1 MKTSEEEGMGGSPEV
16 APVPAH
22 SELWSVPTCVY
33 DKTGGKTEI
42 LQSVANEKPI
52 TLYLNGRE
60 LVTLLCVGQH
70 LDELAVGFLHG
81 EGFLQRLPDLRGLEV
96 DQATGRVHVTTAR
109 EEALTQQLWGK
120 RTITSGCGKGSL
132 FYYAL
137 NALMAKPV
145 ESSLRMTPQEILER
159 VDDLNRSSAG
169 LRRTH
174 GAHTTG
180 LATPNSMLVV
190 RDDIGRH
197 NAVDMIVG
205 YCFMR
210 ELTLRDKLLVTT
222 GRLTSEIIIKSAKLG
237 LSTIVS
243 VHAAT
248 SLAIELAT
256 SLKITLIGYAR
267 RGKFTVY
274 SGGDRISS

>member
-1 MKTSEEEGMGGSPEV
+1 MKSIEEEGTGGLPEL
-16 APVPAH
+16 APAPAH
-22 SELWSVPTCVY
+22 SEQRSVPTWVY
-33 DKTGGKTEI
+33 DKTGGKKEG
-42 LQSVANEKPI
+42 LQSVANERPI

-81 EGFLQRLPDLRGLEV
+81 EGFLQRLSDFRGLEV
-96 DQATGRVHVTTAR
+96 DQEAGRVHVTTAR
-109 EEALTQQLWGK
+109 EEALTQQLWEK
-120 RTITSGCGKGSL
+120 RTVTSGCGKGSL

-145 ESSLRMTPQEILER
+145 ESSLRLTPQEVLAR
-159 VDDLNRSSAG
+159 VGDLSRSSAD

-180 LATPNSMLVV
+180 LATPSSMLVV

-205 YCFMR
+205 HCFLR
-210 ELTLRDKLLVTT
+210 EIALRDKLLVTT

-243 VHAAT
+243 LHAAT

-256 SLKITLIGYAR
+256 SLQITLIGYAR
-267 RGKFTVY
+267 RGTFTVY
-274 SGGDRISS
+274 TGGERISG

>member
-1 MKTSEEEGMGGSPEV
+1 MRAVEEKGMIDSPEV
-16 APVPAH
+16 EPDRANTEPR
-22 SELWSVPTCVY
+22 SVSTIVY
-33 DKTGGKTEI
+33 DKAGGRTEV

-52 TLYLNGRE
+52 TLHLNGRE
-60 LVTLLCVGQH
+60 LVTLLCVGHH

-81 EGFLQRLPDLRGLEV
+81 EGFLPRLADLRGLEV
-96 DQATGRVHVTTAR
+96 DQEEGRVHVTTAR
-109 EEALTQQLWGK
+109 EEAITNQLWEK

-145 ESSLRMTPQEILER
+145 DGSLSITAQEVLER
-159 VDDLNRSSAG
+159 VHDLSRSSQS

-174 GAHTTG
+174 GVHTAG
-180 LATPNSMLVV
+180 LATPESMVVV
-190 RDDIGRH
+190 REDIGRH

-205 YCFMR
+205 HCFLG
-210 ELTLRDKLLVTT
+210 EVSLSDKLLVTT

-237 LSTIVS
+237 LSTVVS
-243 VHAAT
+243 LHAAT

-256 SLKITLIGYAR
+256 SLRITLIGYAR
-267 RGKFTVY
+267 GGKFTVY
-274 SGGDRISS
+274 SGGERIRD

>member
-1 MKTSEEEGMGGSPEV
+1 MKPEEEGGMGGSPEL
-16 APVPAH
+16 APAPAH
-22 SELWSVPTCVY
+22 GEQRSVPTWVY
-33 DKTGGKTEI
+33 DKTGGKKEG
-42 LQSVANEKPI
+42 LQSVANERPI

-81 EGFLQRLPDLRGLEV
+81 EGFLQRLSDFRGLEV
-96 DQATGRVHVTTAR
+96 DQEAGRVHVTTAR
-109 EEALTQQLWGK
+109 EEALTQQLWEK
-120 RTITSGCGKGSL
+120 RTVTSGCGKGSL

-145 ESSLRMTPQEILER
+145 ESSLRMTPQEVLAR
-159 VDDLNRSSAG
+159 VGDLSRSSAD

-180 LATPNSMLVV
+180 LATPSSMLVV

-205 YCFMR
+205 HCFLR
-210 ELTLRDKLLVTT
+210 EIALRDKLLVTT

-243 VHAAT
+243 LHAAT

-256 SLKITLIGYAR
+256 SLQITLIGYAR
-267 RGKFTVY
+267 RGTFTVY
-274 SGGDRISS
+274 SGGERISG

>member
-1 MKTSEEEGMGGSPEV
+1 MRTSEEKGITDSQEV
-16 APVPAH
+16 EAH
-22 SELWSVPTCVY
+22 RESSEPRSIQTVVY
-33 DKTGGKTEI
+33 DKAGGITEAI
-42 LQSVANEKPI
+42 QSIANEKPI

-60 LVTLLCVGQH
+60 LVTLLCVGHH

-81 EGFLQRLPDLRGLEV
+81 EGFLQQLSDLRGIEV
-96 DQATGRVHVTTAR
+96 DQEEGRVQVTTAR
-109 EEALTQQLWGK
+109 EEALTNQLWEK

-145 ESSLRMTPQEILER
+145 VSSLSLSPQEVLER
-159 VDDLNRSSAG
+159 VADLSRSSVS

-174 GAHTTG
+174 GVHTAG
-180 LATPNSMLVV
+180 LATPNSMIVV
-190 RDDIGRH
+190 REDIGRH

-205 YCFMR
+205 HCFLR
-210 ELTLRDKLLVTT
+210 EIPLHDKLLVTT

-243 VHAAT
+243 LHAAT
-248 SLAIELAT
+248 SLSIELAR
-256 SLKITLIGYAR
+256 SLEITLIGYAR

-274 SGGDRISS
+274 SGRQRIVS